1 MSPVRA
7 ALIREQSAL
16 IFLIDSAG
24 ARISDR
30 DAFERSF
37 AMKRTQRMARGF
49 TLVELLVVIG
59 IIALLISIL
68 LPSLNRAREQANR
81 IKCASNLRQI
91 GYGIQLYANENNQ
104 QFPRTYFN
112 TGSNQVRSDNY
123 GGARNGQTPY
133 SFAPPPAQSPVGDN
147 NVTASFY
154 LIMKTQDLTSEVF
167 VCPSSQAER
176 DNFANLSKEQVS
188 NFTDIRQNL
197 SYSYIVPFPS
207 SAAMAKGFKL
217 NTTLSSD
224 FAVSADINPGVGG
237 GNPQD
242 NVVMAPNA
250 TRSEMANA
258 NTNNHNGDGQNVLY
272 ADGHV
277 DWSTTPFCGSPRELT
292 GVTTEIPR
300 DNIYTWD
307 IADSM
312 TGTGAQKPPGSGKGS
327 NAQSIDQFDTILLP
341 TDD

>member
-1 MSPVRA
+1 M
-7 ALIREQSAL
+7 Q
-16 IFLIDSAG
+16 
-24 ARISDR
+24 
-30 DAFERSF
+30 
-37 AMKRTQRMARGF
+37 RTQRNTRGF

-104 QFPRTYFN
+104 QYPRTYFQV
-112 TGSNQVRSDNY
+112 GSAQVRADNY
-123 GGARNGQTPY
+123 GGARASQTPY
-133 SFAPPPAQSPVGDN
+133 SFAPPPAASPVGNN

-167 VCPSSQAER
+167 ICPSSQAER

-188 NFTDIRQNL
+188 NFTDVRQNL

-224 FAVSADINPGVGG
+224 FAVAADINPGTTG
-237 GNPQD
+237 GNPGD
-242 NVVMAPNA
+242 NVVTAPNA

-258 NTNNHNGDGQNVLY
+258 NTNNHNGDGQQVLY

-277 DWSTTPFCGSPRELT
+277 DWSTTPYCGSPREIVGT
-292 GVTTEIPR
+292 TTEVPR
-300 DNIYTWD
+300 DNIYTYN
-307 IADSM
+307 IADSL
-312 TGTGAQKPPGSGKGS
+312 TGTGQQQPPGPNAGS
-327 NAQSIDQFDTILLP
+327 SAQSVDQFDTILLP